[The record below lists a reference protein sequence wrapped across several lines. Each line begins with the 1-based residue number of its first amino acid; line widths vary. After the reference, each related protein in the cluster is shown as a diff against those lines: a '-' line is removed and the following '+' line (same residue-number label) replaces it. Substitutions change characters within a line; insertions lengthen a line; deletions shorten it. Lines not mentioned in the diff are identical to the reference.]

1 MNGAPFS
8 GAGSEEF
15 RYAIL
20 HGQTLVNF
28 YSAHPGREQK
38 KANIYKGKVTRIE
51 PSLEAAFV
59 DYGAE
64 RHGFLSFKEL
74 APQYFSPGLN
84 SENSHIKDVLHEGQE
99 LMVQVDKEE
108 RGNKGAALTTK
119 VSLAGCYLVLMPNQP
134 GGGGISRS
142 IEGED
147 RNDLREHLDML
158 AIPEDMSVIVRTA
171 AVGKQLEEL
180 QWDLSFLIKHWEA
193 IKDAF
198 DQRHAPFLIHQ
209 ESDVVIR
216 ALRDYLREDINEVL
230 IDNQDVY
237 AKAKKYVNEVRP
249 DFINRIKLYQNNIP
263 LFTRFQI
270 ESQIESAY
278 QREVRLP
285 SGGYLVIDH
294 TEALVS
300 IDINSGGATRGG
312 DIEETALNTN
322 IEAANEIARQLRL
335 RDLGGL
341 IVIDF
346 IDMETSRN
354 QREVENR
361 LRTALELDRARV
373 QVGRLSKFG
382 LLEMSRQRLRSAL
395 GESSQII
402 CRHCN
407 GSGTIRSVQ
416 SLSFSIMRLIEEE
429 ALKENTVEVRAH
441 LPIPIA
447 TFLLNEK
454 REAIS
459 RIEHR
464 HRVRVLLVPNNLL
477 EVPHYKIERIR
488 HSDIAG
494 QKEPVS
500 SYQISYEPV
509 TEDVLSKDHIA
520 TETAEP
526 AVRASDISVPPVS
539 PKNRPSLIS
548 RLLQKDLWLNIF
560 GVAETKPSQ
569 SKRMPQSQG
578 QSRRGPSGGRNP
590 QAGEQHRSGKRD
602 GNNKQQRHGRGKQR
616 HGRRHQNE
624 GEFNK
629 QSHTHTPNASEHHT
643 HQNHNKSATHTHN
656 PQTKSDKRP
665 ARDVTETPHAEQK
678 TRTRNVPTETN
689 ITVQEIPIIEP
700 REIKEEKNIAMTPII
715 TEQVTRTTEQSG
727 ETDASDTND
736 TTTKDAELDES
747 RQSKRD
753 FRHPR
758 TRRGQLRRRGHLRGH
773 GRDRQ
778 KSAAQQ
784 DDSGNEV
791 DDHNTTPQKSYS
803 DFEQSS
809 SQDMVNHKDEVKE

>member
-20 HGQTLVNF
+20 YGQTLVNF

-59 DYGAE
+59 DYGAD

-74 APQYFSPGLN
+74 APQYFSSGMN
-84 SENSHIKDVLHEGQE
+84 AENSHIRDVLHEGQE

-119 VSLAGCYLVLMPNQP
+119 ISLAGCYLVLMPNQP

-142 IEGED
+142 IEGEE
-147 RNDLREHLDML
+147 RNELREHLDKL
-158 AIPEDMSVIVRTA
+158 DIPGDMSVIVRTA

-180 QWDLSFLIKHWEA
+180 QWDLAFLIKHWEA
-193 IKDAF
+193 IKAAF
-198 DQRHAPFLIHQ
+198 NQRPAPFLIHQ

-216 ALRDYLREDINEVL
+216 ALRDYLREDIHEVL
-230 IDNQDVY
+230 IDDAEVY

-294 TEALVS
+294 TEALVA

-346 IDMETSRN
+346 IDMESSRN

-361 LRTALELDRARV
+361 LRSALELDRARV

-395 GESSQII
+395 GESSQNI

-416 SLSFSIMRLIEEE
+416 SLSFSIIRLIEEE
-429 ALKENTVEVRAH
+429 ALKENTAEVRAH

-464 HRVRVLLVPNNLL
+464 HRVRVLLIPNNLL

-488 HSDIAG
+488 HSDVAG
-494 QKEPVS
+494 QKEQVS
-500 SYQISYEPV
+500 SYQISYEPE
-509 TEDVLSKDHIA
+509 TEDVLSKEQGT
-520 TETAEP
+520 TEVAQP
-526 AVRASDISVPPVS
+526 AVRASDISVPPVV
-539 PKNRPSLIS
+539 PKSRPSLIS

-560 GVAETKPSQ
+560 GVNETKPSPQ
-569 SKRMPQSQG
+569 KRAPSMQSQN
-578 QSRRGPSGGRNP
+578 RRG
-590 QAGEQHRSGKRD
+590 QHAEGHKGGKRD
-602 GNNKQQRHGRGKQR
+602 RDRDRDGGGKHQHHGRGGKQR
-616 HGRRHQNE
+616 HGRRQHGGDGDYKKQAHNRPME
-624 GEFNK
+624 ATEHK
-629 QSHTHTPNASEHHT
+629 TQQSHEIRAS
-643 HQNHNKSATHTHN
+643 Q
-656 PQTKSDKRP
+656 
-665 ARDVTETPHAEQK
+665 PHAAAEVQ
-678 TRTRNVPTETN
+678 
-689 ITVQEIPIIEP
+689 TVKVIPEKVY
-700 REIKEEKNIAMTPII
+700 KEEKTHVPTTRAEPENTREVTQTKETHAAEHTPQDMVKPAI
-715 TEQVTRTTEQSG
+715 TEHSMASEQVATTEM
-727 ETDASDTND
+727 DTKGTGQED
-736 TTTKDAELDES
+736 DQTQTRREH
-747 RQSKRD
+747 
-753 FRHPR
+753 RHPR

-773 GRDRQ
+773 GRERQ
-778 KSAAQQ
+778 KSATQQ
-784 DDSGNEV
+784 D
-791 DDHNTTPQKSYS
+791 
-803 DFEQSS
+803 EQSGEADNQPSAPNKS
-809 SQDMVNHKDEVKE
+809 SDEFEPGNGQDSFNNKEEMNE